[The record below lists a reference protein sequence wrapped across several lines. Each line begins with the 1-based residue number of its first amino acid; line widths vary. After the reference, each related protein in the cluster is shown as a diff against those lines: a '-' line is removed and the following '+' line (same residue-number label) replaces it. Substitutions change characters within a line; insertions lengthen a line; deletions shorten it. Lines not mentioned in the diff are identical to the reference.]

1 MGRVDPAAHLRC
13 ARNLSQS
20 GFASLI
26 VLIILTTAVSLGMGI
41 YLKANGE
48 NRVAEREAQGRQ
60 AVYAAEAGI
69 EWAKYQL
76 GQNLSWRGGTF
87 TWEGGQTVVTVAAV
101 NGTYQVTAS
110 AQASL
115 ARRKIQAD
123 LKLDEGVWVTSKYQ
137 ELHY

>member
-1 MGRVDPAAHLRC
+1 MGRVDPAARLRC

-48 NRVAEREAQGRQ
+48 NRVAEREVQGRQ